1 MKITM
6 IEGKTIPFDA
16 GDVLKSLG
24 MSPEHRFAGVIGD
37 FLERT
42 QEIAHPKGFYME
54 CPVEKV
60 TEHSVTLGG
69 ITFYSELLAKMLS
82 ESAVVYPYLCTC
94 GEELAEYAG
103 GLRDVSEQFAFDA
116 IMDFYRK
123 VAEMSLWDCVLEQ
136 LPEGLVPSHVYVG
149 SLSGWHIREQKKL
162 FDLFGENASAI
173 GVTLNS
179 SYMMNPLK
187 SIAGIAFGTRET
199 IPECAGCRRKD
210 CSLRTE
216 PFDEK
221 VYLKALYRI

>member
-6 IEGKTIPFDA
+6 VRGEMISFDA

-24 MSPEHRFAGVIGD
+24 MSPEHRSSEVIGN
-37 FLERT
+37 FLEKT
-42 QEIAHPKGFYME
+42 KDIAKPKGFYLE
-54 CPVEKV
+54 CPVEKI

-69 ITFYSELLAKMLS
+69 VTFCSELLAKMLS
-82 ESAVVYPYLCTC
+82 ESPVVYPYLCTC
-94 GEELAEYAG
+94 GEELASYAA
-103 GLRDVSEQFAFDA
+103 GLSDMTENFAFDA

-123 VAEMSLWDCVLEQ
+123 MVEMKVWDHILEE
-136 LPEGLVPSHVYVG
+136 LPEGLVTSHVYAG
-149 SLSGWHIREQKKL
+149 SLSGWHVREQKKL
-162 FDLFGENASAI
+162 FELFGDAASEI

-179 SYMMNPLK
+179 YYMMAPLK
-187 SIAGIAFGTRET
+187 SIAGIAFGAKET
-199 IPECAGCRRKD
+199 FSECAGCSRKD